1 MKPMQFTAAAAFILL
16 GLAALPALH
25 TGAAAQDGPLGV
37 AFVEAPEQGSGMCF
51 SQNADRG
58 FECARQ
64 QCMES
69 GAEARDCLRVKWCFP
84 AGWSADVFVQHKE
97 GPHWHVYLCG
107 WQAEADLDAAIEIV
121 CQGSAAKY
129 LMECAMAGKWD
140 ANGAR
145 VDAQ

>member
-1 MKPMQFTAAAAFILL
+1 MKPMRFTPVAAVILSAFAT
-16 GLAALPALH
+16 GLVFH
-25 TGAAAQDGPLGV
+25 TSAAAQDGPLGV

-64 QCMES
+64 RCMES

-107 WQAEADLDAAIEIV
+107 WQAEADLDAAAKIV
-121 CQGSAAKY
+121 CEGSAAQY
-129 LMECAMAGKWD
+129 LIECAPVGKWD
-140 ANGAR
+140 ASGVR
-145 VDAQ
+145 VDNQ